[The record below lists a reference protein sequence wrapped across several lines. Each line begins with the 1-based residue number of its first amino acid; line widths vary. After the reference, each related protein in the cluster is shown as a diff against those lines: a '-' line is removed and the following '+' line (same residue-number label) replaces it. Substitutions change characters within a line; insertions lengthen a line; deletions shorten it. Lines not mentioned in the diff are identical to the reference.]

1 VLRRAGYDQ
10 THVHGSHH
18 YLRRPEGGPLIVVPV
33 HGNRDLPT
41 GTLRSIWRQADISPE
56 ELAEML

>member
-18 YLRRPEGGPLIVVPV
+18 YLRRREGGPLIVVPV